1 MQSLN
6 PKIIIAAIIGFLVLA
21 CLSTAFYTVPA
32 EAVGVVTRFGKM
44 NPEYS
49 QPGLHFKMPFGIDEV
64 DLVSVKRQ
72 QKQEFGFG
80 TSGAT
85 NQYQYSLGAGAQND
99 EKSMI
104 TGDRNEATVEWVIQY
119 RIDRPDDYLFRV
131 RNPDAT
137 LRDVSESVMREVVG
151 DRTVD
156 EVLTV
161 GRQQIETAALEK
173 MQTLAN
179 RYKLGLRID
188 QVQLKNVN
196 PPPKVQQSFNEVNKA
211 QQEKEQSINEAWK
224 ENNKEVPRAKGL
236 ADQEISQAEGYAAER
251 VNEAE
256 GDAGKF
262 IAVFEAFQKAPEV
275 TKRRMYLET
284 LAEVVPKLGSKIIM
298 DEDAKQVLP
307 LLQLSNQKN

>member
-1 MQSLN
+1 
-6 PKIIIAAIIGFLVLA
+6 
-21 CLSTAFYTVPA
+21 
-32 EAVGVVTRFGKM
+32 
-44 NPEYS
+44 
-49 QPGLHFKMPFGIDEV
+49 
-64 DLVSVKRQ
+64 
-72 QKQEFGFG
+72 
-80 TSGAT
+80 
-85 NQYQYSLGAGAQND
+85 
-99 EKSMI
+99 
-104 TGDRNEATVEWVIQY
+104 
-119 RIDRPDDYLFRV
+119 
-131 RNPDAT
+131 
-137 LRDVSESVMREVVG
+137 MREVVG